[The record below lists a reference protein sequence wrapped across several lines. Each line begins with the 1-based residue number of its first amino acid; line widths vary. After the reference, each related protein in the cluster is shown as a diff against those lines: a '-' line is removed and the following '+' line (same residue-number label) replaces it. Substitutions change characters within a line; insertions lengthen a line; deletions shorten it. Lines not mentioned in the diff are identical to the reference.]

1 MRRRGIRILVL
12 DPFNRLEHRIPGGQ
26 TETQYIS
33 AFLDLLANFAQRHQC
48 LVILVAHP
56 RKMQTD
62 PLTKRLPVPTLQDI
76 NGSAAFV
83 NKCDFGLV
91 IERDRQ
97 AGVTRVHVKKVK
109 FRHLG
114 NIGECS
120 FVFNPVNGRY
130 SPCEEDATA
139 TGYETHSSTP
149 NTGSEWAEMRRLKKR
164 SISCR
169 ERPPRHRHP
178 GSPIAST
185 ISSTWAG
192 V

>member
-1 MRRRGIRILVL
+1 
-12 DPFNRLEHRIPGGQ
+12 
-26 TETQYIS
+26 
-33 AFLDLLANFAQRHQC
+33 
-48 LVILVAHP
+48 
-56 RKMQTD
+56 MQTD

-139 TGYETHSSTP
+139 ERTGDRIRNTQFDSKHWFGMGGNAETEKTLDFLP
-149 NTGSEWAEMRRLKKR
+149 
-164 SISCR
+164 
-169 ERPPRHRHP
+169 
-178 GSPIAST
+178 
-185 ISSTWAG
+185 
-192 V
+192 